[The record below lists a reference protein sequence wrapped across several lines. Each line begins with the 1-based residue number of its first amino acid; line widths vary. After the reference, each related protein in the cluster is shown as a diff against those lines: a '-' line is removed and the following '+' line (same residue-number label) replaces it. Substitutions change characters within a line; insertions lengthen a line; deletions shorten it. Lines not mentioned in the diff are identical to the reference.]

1 LLVDI
6 LLQTLQATNKTH
18 AAEVAR
24 LEAALK
30 SAEEQKGA
38 TSNASEWMVK
48 HDTLVV
54 AHRSEVERLQA
65 IIAQQTATL
74 AAKEDTHNTAAVEST
89 KEKVRLEV
97 TLENA
102 LAEVDTLKKK
112 LKEMDAA
119 TEQNE
124 QVDAERSRA
133 VEELQQAVAAKS
145 QAVEDLQAQLEASQR
160 DSKSAQ
166 NDLVALRAKLADAEA
181 AAAAAASSAG
191 AKAEDALHAAEMEAA
206 TKAAAL
212 EAAKL
217 ERDVILKELAEVKEK
232 LAEETQQ
239 RNEFLSRFIGRGLMS
254 ENELSSTLSLLHSLV
269 DDRNIEYVYYRLE
282 QVYFLPITPLCW
294 YLYFTD

>member
-1 LLVDI
+1 
-6 LLQTLQATNKTH
+6 
-18 AAEVAR
+18 
-24 LEAALK
+24 
-30 SAEEQKGA
+30 
-38 TSNASEWMVK
+38 MVK

-181 AAAAAASSAG
+181 AAAAAAAAASSAG